1 MDFQSIEGRFD
12 LISTLLAAQP
22 EKNEALEQFQSLLEK
37 DYMEYTK
44 IDDALS
50 EEAGA
55 LLELQGIGRDL
66 ALFIRNKDVYSK
78 NSIALAGGFSS
89 GKSTFCNNL
98 FCSRDITL
106 PVSINP
112 ETAIPA
118 YVISGEKAPNAF
130 GLTASG
136 ASVELGV
143 DSYKQM
149 NHEFLKSFVFNLKD
163 LMPSVVIHAEMP
175 KDFEHICFIDTPGY
189 NSAQTDDSYT
199 SKDRETSLMFIRQ
212 AKVLFWFIGLDVTG
226 TLTDSDVDFLQEVL
240 RESPDKRIVIVCNKA
255 ENRSEDDLNK
265 VLDHIVDI
273 LDDNEI
279 PYEGVVAYSSRKKRS
294 YGHRGSKS
302 LDEFFT
308 ELNRQNTDKKRELQ
322 KRLKDVFRRHINA
335 DADRIQESLE
345 KAKSLNKILLHFNS
359 LMTDVESKFSDEA
372 AKNRR
377 EAIRTGKKS
386 SAAENLSQESIELIV
401 KEITALKLNLE
412 KDAAKYRENKD
423 MATALSEKMNSVVAD
438 VFKDFAE
445 TTDDDYVS
453 VPAGSFTMGD
463 DQGVKDVR
471 PAHTVRVNAFKMKAT
486 LVTQA
491 EWRNVMGVK
500 PMCKFAGDSL
510 PVDQVYFDEAVAY
523 CNKLS
528 VAEGLEPCY
537 DKKGTCDLSKNG
549 YRLPTE
555 AEWEYAALSFADIP
569 LSECAWYKA
578 NANGQTQPV
587 SQKQDNALG
596 LYDMLGNVY
605 EWTNDG
611 WENYS
616 AKNDDNPLVLGDEDH
631 VIRGGCFSSGES
643 SCSVKYR
650 NLASEPGDVLIGFR
664 TVKKV

>member
-12 LISTLLAAQP
+12 LVSTLLAAQP

-163 LMPSVVIHAEMP
+163 LMPSVVIHAKMP
-175 KDFEHICFIDTPGY
+175 KEFEHICFIDTPGY

-212 AKVLFWFIGLDVTG
+212 AKVLFWFIGLDVAE

-240 RESPDKRIVIVCNKA
+240 HESPDKRIVIVCNKA
-255 ENRSEDDLNK
+255 ENRSEDDLNEG
-265 VLDHIVDI
+265 LDHIVDI
-273 LDDNEI
+273 LDDNGI
-279 PYEGVVAYSSRKKRS
+279 PYEGVVAYSARKKRS
-294 YGHRGSKS
+294 YGHRGKS

-359 LMTDVESKFSDEA
+359 LMMDVESKFSDEA

-377 EAIRTGKKS
+377 EAIRSGKKS

-486 LVTQA
+486 LVTQS
-491 EWRNVMGVK
+491 EWTKVMGAK
-500 PMCKFAGDSL
+500 PKCKFVGDSL

-555 AEWEYAALSFADIP
+555 AEWEYAALPFAEIP
-569 LSECAWYKA
+569 LSDCAWYRD
-578 NANGQTQPV
+578 NSNGMTQPV

-596 LYDMLGNVY
+596 LFDMLGNVY
-605 EWTNDG
+605 EWVNDG
-611 WENYS
+611 WANYDEN
-616 AKNDDNPLVLGDEDH
+616 NNDNPLIVTDDER
-631 VIRGGCFSSGES
+631 VIRGGSIISNEK
-643 SCSVKYR
+643 SCNVKAR
-650 NLASEPGDVLIGFR
+650 NLSDAPSEVLLIGFR